1 MAKHRTNKDSSGR
14 NGRGMDLVWGW
25 YGVVWGGM
33 GWYGEYVLVW
43 GWYGDGMGYGVW
55 AKNLKKKSDLKILE
69 TGSLAVN

>member
-33 GWYGEYVLVW
+33 GWDGEYVLVW
-43 GWYGDGMGYGVW
+43 GWYGDGMGMVCGGSGWYGV
-55 AKNLKKKSDLKILE
+55 LC
-69 TGSLAVN
+69 